1 MNIKGSSWWIVDGLR
16 TQKIE
21 RIPPDVRVNPEISE
35 ADLSA
40 KMKLN
45 SLVTGAEQLIT
56 DFRLAR
62 KPSHAHHTIGHN
74 LNFSHK
80 NFLKIIRKNKN
91 NAKSLII

>member
-1 MNIKGSSWWIVDGLR
+1 MINIKGSSWWIVDGLR

-35 ADLSA
+35 DDLSA

-62 KPSHAHHTIGHN
+62 KPSHAHHTIGNN
-74 LNFSHK
+74 LNF
-80 NFLKIIRKNKN
+80 
-91 NAKSLII
+91 

>member
-40 KMKLN
+40 KIKLN

-74 LNFSHK
+74 FNFSHK
-80 NFLKIIRKNKN
+80 NFLKIIRKN
-91 NAKSLII
+91 LE